1 MKKPIESSFR
11 NTERL
16 DKLYKAFQ
24 EGNKNQIQEIIDNHI
39 YNRDLNKKIDAKDI
53 EWIELKE
60 DIVYRLSTPTEN
72 VVIKI
77 FSNDYDYPLA
87 EICGNIVATHLLQV
101 IPFFVRTL
109 DIGKRDDQVVIIMEY
124 LQSDTETIDLE
135 SPVNL
140 YNFFYQ
146 TAYALAELE
155 KLCHLVH
162 FDLRYDNIMVKMLP
176 QPRDFFNNGILCTFI
191 VKIGDFGQCEM
202 DFGKQRRLVNPDV
215 PREERYLK
223 KWGLYPKTFSGY
235 DFQYLL
241 SSLTPILDNLQGVSY
256 YYIYGMLLDYLQP
269 VEFTKAQH
277 RPLIITSKLPKDIL
291 MYLKQ
296 VVSKTL

>member
-1 MKKPIESSFR
+1 MKKPTESSFR
-11 NTERL
+11 NKDRL
-16 DKLYKAFQ
+16 DKLFMAFQ
-24 EGNKNQIQEIIDNHI
+24 EGDQLRMHQIINDAA
-39 YNRDLNKKIDAKDI
+39 YNLMLNKKINDKATD
-53 EWIELKE
+53 WTELK
-60 DIVYRLSTPTEN
+60 DDVVYKLSTPTEN

-77 FSNDYDYPLA
+77 FDNDYEYPLP
-87 EICGNIVATHLLQV
+87 EICGNIVATKLLEV

-109 DIGKRDDQVVIIMEY
+109 DIGMRDGQVVIIMEY
-124 LQSDTETIDLE
+124 IQTDSEAIDLE
-135 SPVNL
+135 CPVNM

-155 KLCHLVH
+155 KLCYLVH

-176 QPRDFFNNGILCTFI
+176 KPRDFFKNGLESSFI
-191 VKIGDFGQCEM
+191 IKIGDFGQCEM
-202 DFGKQRRLVNPDV
+202 DFGKDQRLVNLDV
-215 PREERYLK
+215 PRKEKYLN
-223 KWGLYPKTFSGY
+223 KWGCYPKDFSGY

-241 SSLTPILDNLQGVSY
+241 SSLTPILDNAQGVSY

-269 VEFTKAQH
+269 VQFTKAQD
-277 RPLIITSKLPKDIL
+277 RPLVITSKLPKDIL